1 MRCPTAIGVVAVG
14 LVMVTAGCSASAVP
28 PTPAVPPSPA
38 HLVGAVPGATVHP
51 NGPFPGL
58 RYRDG
63 GTATLQGTSAPASSA
78 LSGANDLLSA
88 AATGTVGATVLA
100 AADTGIWR
108 STDGGASWRREFGG
122 IRAWSLTAIPGG
134 GYAALGDLPLPGGA
148 SGVSAPMLA
157 ISATG
162 VSWRLEKVAAPAS
175 SWPFGYGYRFV
186 LSGLGASARGV
197 AVPDNGAFFGGA
209 TPGGPAA
216 YRTVD
221 GGRRWIPLSPPAGSG
236 GSRASGG
243 SRLSGVPG
251 ASGGLAMLPDGRTVF
266 ATGSGSGGGCAGA
279 VYKSADGGVTWALL
293 PGSCQSSPLLAVQ
306 FVTAELGFAAGGLA
320 AKFGGGALVEATT
333 DGGRTWQV
341 RWRPP
346 TENRPNAA
354 TGILRLD
361 MLSASQGWAASGGC
375 VGGQNGPCPGIVYV
389 TVDGGVRWQPTSQQA
404 IAIAG
409 LGGGRA
415 IAVDDRAQTTAVTA
429 DGGRSWAVQTRPQ
442 TILTSAFDGVGGA
455 QFWATNLGDFL
466 SRDGGGSW
474 AAANGLAASRFTYF
488 GWQAAPPARLLGYS
502 QNGAGF
508 TTWSSGDDGRTW
520 ARSVVP
526 GGSPANQLLAAALG
540 LGPGGA
546 AVAITGPG
554 ADCLS
559 QPQLGKIEA
568 VEPGWKAPAGAS
580 VLYRSS
586 TGGARWDPTGLVL
599 PFGVGYTPA
608 VGVSGS
614 RIAIIDACDRL
625 QLSADDGAHWTAR
638 ALGSGMLCT
647 LSQLS
652 AEVWLACTDAGAGGS
667 GSWVLRSA
675 DGGSTWLAYRLPA
688 AANAPDGIF
697 ATGVGTAVMP
707 VGGSLWRTTDGGRSW
722 REYWPARQSRT
733 VVPSP

>member
-1 MRCPTAIGVVAVG
+1 MRIRCLTAIVAVAAVGLSIVAVG
-14 LVMVTAGCSASAVP
+14 CSA
-28 PTPAVPPSPA
+28 PAIPPSPA
-38 HLVGAVPGATVHP
+38 HLVRAVPGATAHP

-63 GTATLQGTSAPASSA
+63 GTATLQGTPPPASSA
-78 LSGANDLLSA
+78 LPGANDLLST
-88 AATGTVGATVLA
+88 AATGTGGATVLA
-100 AADTGIWR
+100 AADSGIWR
-108 STDGGASWRREFGG
+108 STDGGARWRREFGG

-134 GYAALGDLPLPGGA
+134 GYAALGDLPLPSGA
-148 SGVSAPMLA
+148 SGVSAPVLA
-157 ISATG
+157 TSATG
-162 VSWRLEKVAAPAS
+162 LSWRLEKVAVPAS
-175 SWPFGYGYRFV
+175 SWPFGYGYRFA

-216 YRTVD
+216 YRTAD
-221 GGRRWIPLSPPAGSG
+221 GGRRWIPLSPSGGSG
-236 GSRASGG
+236 GSGA
-243 SRLSGVPG
+243 SGVPG

-266 ATGSGSGGGCAGA
+266 ATGSGSGSGCAGA

-293 PGSCQSSPLLAVQ
+293 PGSCQSYPLLAAA
-306 FVTAELGFAAGGLA
+306 FVTPQLGFAAGGLA
-320 AKFGGGALVEATT
+320 AKFGGGALVEATA

-341 RWRPP
+341 RWRTP

-375 VGGQNGPCPGIVYV
+375 VGGQNGPCPGTVYV
-389 TVDGGVRWQPTSQQA
+389 TVDGGLRWQPTSQQA

-409 LGGGRA
+409 LGAGRA
-415 IAVDDRAQTTAVTA
+415 IAADDLAQTTAVTV
-429 DGGRSWAVQTRPQ
+429 DGGRTWAVQTRPQ
-442 TILTSAFDGVGGA
+442 TIGTSAFDGVGGA

-466 SRDGGGSW
+466 SRDGGSSW
-474 AAANGLAASRFTYF
+474 AAANELSASRFTYF
-488 GWQAAPPARLLGYS
+488 SWQAAPPARLLGYS

-508 TTWSSGDDGRTW
+508 ATWSSSDDGRIWT
-520 ARSVVP
+520 RSVVP
-526 GGSPANQLLAAALG
+526 GGSPANQLLAVAP
-540 LGPGGA
+540 GPGGA
-546 AVAITGPG
+546 AVAVTGPG

-559 QPQLGKIEA
+559 QAQIGKVEA
-568 VEPGWKAPAGAS
+568 VKPGWTPPAGAS
-580 VLYRSS
+580 VLYRSN
-586 TGGARWDPTGLVL
+586 TGGAQWDPTGLVL
-599 PFGVGYTPA
+599 PFGVGTTPA
-608 VGVSGS
+608 VAVSGS

-647 LSQLS
+647 VSQLR
-652 AEVWLACTDAGAGGS
+652 AEAWLACTDTGADSS

-675 DGGSTWLAYRLPA
+675 DGGSTWLAYRLPS
-688 AANAPDGIF
+688 AANAPYGIF

-722 REYWPARQSRT
+722 TEYWPARQGRT